1 MSFGKATAS
10 AAKTFRTRQDG
21 SMTLEAVLWVPA
33 FLAFFAI
40 SADVALMFHGQA
52 MAQRVVQDA
61 NRNASSG
68 YFRTRQAVEDDIL
81 ARVQSFSPNARV
93 VTDYASDYV
102 RSTVELPA
110 SDLVATG
117 LFTAFV
123 NLDVPASAYHR
134 LEIW

>member
-1 MSFGKATAS
+1 
-10 AAKTFRTRQDG
+10 
-21 SMTLEAVLWVPA
+21 MTLEAVLWVPA

-52 MAQRVVQDA
+52 VAQRIIQDA
-61 NRNASSG
+61 NRNASNG
-68 YFRTRQAVEDDIL
+68 FFLTQQRVEADIL
-81 ARVQSFSPNARV
+81 ARVQTFSPNARV
-93 VTDYASDYV
+93 MTDYGSDYV
-102 RSTVELPA
+102 RTTVEMPA

-123 NLDVPASAYHR
+123 SLDVPASAYHR